1 MHGLPLLL
9 KAALDLLLPPRCL
22 LCGRFLHG
30 ECRALCSDCLKAIK
44 YIRLPVCRC
53 CGAEVSGEAN
63 RRQLCG
69 SCLRRPPPFKRA
81 MAVIHYNQPVS
92 QLLHRLKYSGD
103 TTVLPGLAKIIETV
117 QMPEIPQ
124 SAIIIPVPLY
134 RERLR
139 KRGLNQAV
147 LLCRIFFPTRIKD
160 IRTDLLRRVRD
171 TPPQT
176 SLDGVARRK
185 NLHSAFIVPEN
196 NLLRGRSVCLVDD
209 VFTTGTT
216 VAECSKTLLDK
227 GAEEIQVL
235 TFARVTASK

>member
-22 LCGRFLHG
+22 LCGRFLHD
-30 ECRALCSDCLKAIK
+30 ECRALCSSCLKAIE
-44 YIRLPVCRC
+44 YIRSPVCRC
-53 CGAEVSGEAN
+53 CGAEVSGETD
-63 RRQLCG
+63 RIQLCG

-81 MAVIHYNQPVS
+81 IAVIHYDQPAS

-103 TTVLPGLAKIIETV
+103 TTVLPGLARIIETV
-117 QMPEIPQ
+117 AMPEIPR

-134 RERLR
+134 RKRLQ

-147 LLCRIFFPTRIKD
+147 LLSRLFFPTRIKD
-160 IRTDLLRRVRD
+160 IRTDLLQRVRD

-176 SLDGVARRK
+176 SLDGAARRK
-185 NLHSAFIVPEN
+185 NLRSAFIVSEN
-196 NLLRGRSVCLVDD
+196 NLLPGRSVCLVDD

-216 VAECSKTLLDK
+216 VAECSRSLLDK
-227 GAEEIQVL
+227 GADEVHVL
-235 TFARVTASK
+235 TFARVIAKM

>member
-1 MHGLPLLL
+1 
-9 KAALDLLLPPRCL
+9 
-22 LCGRFLHG
+22 
-30 ECRALCSDCLKAIK
+30 
-44 YIRLPVCRC
+44 
-53 CGAEVSGEAN
+53 
-63 RRQLCG
+63 
-69 SCLRRPPPFKRA
+69 

-124 SAIIIPVPLY
+124 SAIII
-134 RERLR
+134 
-139 KRGLNQAV
+139 
-147 LLCRIFFPTRIKD
+147 FFPTRIKD

-171 TPPQT
+171 PPPQT